1 MQTPAERG
9 VEDVAQTVKAFI
21 LREFLSEE
29 SPDQLT
35 DDTPLLSGGILD
47 SIATVK
53 LVIFLEQTFNIE
65 IQPHETVVD
74 NLETIGRIAAF
85 VRSKL

>member
-1 MQTPAERG
+1 MQTPIEG
-9 VEDVAQTVKAFI
+9 SVDNIEHTVKAFI
-21 LREFLSEE
+21 LREFLAEE
-29 SPDQLT
+29 DPGQLT
-35 DDTPLLSGGILD
+35 DTTPLLSGGILD

-53 LVIFLEQTFNIE
+53 LVVFLEQQFNID

-74 NLETIGRIAAF
+74 NLETIGQIASF